1 MTVLVIRSIIELLL
15 IILFLI
21 GLRHEKFL
29 IKFEHACWVHFKNYI
44 RRKRMKNHEY

>member
-15 IILFLI
+15 IIFLLI
-21 GLRHEKFL
+21 GLKHEKML

-44 RRKRMKNHEY
+44 RRKRMKNHEH